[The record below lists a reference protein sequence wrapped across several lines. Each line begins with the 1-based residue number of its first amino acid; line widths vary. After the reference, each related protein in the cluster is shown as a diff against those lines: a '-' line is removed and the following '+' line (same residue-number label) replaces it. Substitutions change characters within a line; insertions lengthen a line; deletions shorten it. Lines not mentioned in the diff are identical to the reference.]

1 MFNALSNTLQSSLQA
16 VVEVISP
23 FALSSLPNFPYIRY
37 MAQLDAYRE
46 LESWYLGTVLNVEVV
61 DKANGKKFDR
71 YPLKLNP
78 IRGTC
83 SVHATTLIGRPTG
96 MLADGGMPVKILCD
110 STKVDPERAKKV
122 QDALAS
128 VWQENGGAA
137 IFAANALM
145 SQYYGG
151 SIFAAAWIPEEN
163 RIRITNPNPKEFVGI
178 PDGQDYWHLREAWV
192 VKELNRI
199 DLIQYGFDP
208 DLKDNRWHYI
218 EHWTKDKYSVS
229 INSTPLQV
237 GGTLT
242 EGDNPF
248 KEVPYV
254 YIPHIRIWSFYGD
267 PIISD
272 AVRGIVR
279 EINLRWAD
287 IGDAVSDDSHAYI
300 YIRNVR
306 NGVKTITLG
315 DNRPIFDL
323 GSTTGI
329 SGNEA
334 NPEMQAVKA
343 ESASEPMIK
352 YGKELWEL
360 YRKEVYH
367 PAVADG
373 EDTGSQRSA
382 ATIATRM
389 VPLTDHIEM
398 ERAFWTVGLIRFS
411 HILLAMMAEKHLY
424 DIDENDIKVTLRVQ
438 WQPMVTKDR
447 EQLVNEVIQRAA
459 VGLGSP
465 QTLLEILGDIPD
477 IQEEMNR
484 IAEAQ
489 EAAAALQHK
498 YDNTEGGS
506 KGGSDKGKKGSKSGS
521 GTPNKSRPG
530 EQTTASGAPDQMQP
544 AHTGKEGVVGMGGG
558 SYGLSQ
564 QPDAGGPGQ
573 VGL

>member
-1 MFNALSNTLQSSLQA
+1 MFNALSNTLQNNLQA

-23 FALSSLPNFPYIRY
+23 FALSNLPGFPYIRY

-46 LESWYLGTVLNVEVV
+46 LESWYLGTVLNVEVI
-61 DKANGKKFDR
+61 DKQSGRKFDR

-110 STKVDPERAKKV
+110 STKTDPERAERV
-122 QDALAS
+122 QNALAS
-128 VWQENGGAA
+128 VWQENGGSA
-137 IFAANALM
+137 IFASNAIL

-151 SIFAAAWIPEEN
+151 SILHAAWIPEEN

-178 PDGQDYWHLREAWV
+178 PDGNDYWHLREAWV

-208 DLKDNRWHYI
+208 DLRDNRWHYI

-237 GGTLT
+237 GGELT

-248 KEVPYV
+248 KDVPFV
-254 YIPHIRIWSFYGD
+254 YIPHIRLWSFYGD

-300 YIRNVR
+300 FIRNVR

-329 SGNEA
+329 AGNEA
-334 NPEMQAVKA
+334 NPEMDSVKA
-343 ESASEPMIK
+343 QSASEPMIK
-352 YGKELWEL
+352 YGKELWDL

-411 HILLAMMAEKHLY
+411 HILLKMMQEKGLY
-424 DIDENDIKVTLRVQ
+424 GIDEDDADVVLRVQ

-447 EQLVNEVIQRAA
+447 EQLVNEVIQRQA
-459 VGLGSP
+459 VGLGST
-465 QTLLEILGDIPD
+465 QTLLEILGDVPN
-477 IQEEMNR
+477 IQEEMKR
-484 IAEAQ
+484 IMQDKEAELAL
-489 EAAAALQHK
+489 AAK
-498 YDNTEGGS
+498 YDTSGDG
-506 KGGSDKGKKGSKSGS
+506 KTKGKKGSKSGS
-521 GTPNKSRPG
+521 GTPTKSRPG
-530 EQTTASGAPDQMQP
+530 EQTTADGEPDQMTP
-544 AHTGKEGVVGMGGG
+544 AHMGKEGVVGMGGG

-564 QPDAGGPGQ
+564 QPDSAGPGQ
-573 VGL
+573 VGI